1 MMIIKL
7 RKILSHMFMKFVE
20 SVRMM
25 RMVLAINRNAVMR
38 KRRTNRPNT
47 PSQLSYRNRRV
58 KRMRMRRKTMMMTK
72 LLKPRC
78 P

>member
-7 RKILSHMFMKFVE
+7 RKILNHTLRKFVK

-25 RMVLAINRNAVMR
+25 RMVLAINRNTMMR

-47 PSQLSYRNRRV
+47 TSQLSYRNLRE
-58 KRMRMRRKTMMMTK
+58 KRMRMRRKTMTK